1 MTPRNTAPARRTL
14 RSALCRTPSAFALA
28 LFASAVAC
36 SGSDGTSESGT
47 VGGTASTMG
56 GGAGA
61 STGGASGA
69 TVPQTKPSVG
79 GTPAS
84 AGSSASGGSSAAA
97 GSSAVTQTGGV
108 ASMGG
113 TTAAAG
119 SSASG
124 GTTAV
129 GGTTAKG
136 GTTAAG
142 GTTAKGGST
151 GTGGGTYCPLPAK
164 FKWTTS
170 AALAKVPRTIDGHN
184 VIAIKDFTHVVHNNK
199 HVVYATAYEGNWKSA
214 MFVFDDWSN
223 WDATAGTWFP
233 RNAVAPTLIYFT
245 PKKQWVLFYQWGFQY
260 ATSSDPTNASSW
272 STGKSL
278 LSNGPSSAI
287 DQTFICDSTNCYLFF
302 AGDNGNIYRSSMP
315 IGNFPSTFNGYQTIM
330 TDTQAK
336 LFEAVQVYTVKGP
349 TPQYLMIVEAMGGG
363 GRYFRAFTATDLG
376 GKWTA
381 MPGAETEASP
391 FAGKANVTGTLWSND
406 VSHGDLVRI
415 DPSETQPIDPCNL
428 QLLYQGFDKTKSA
441 SGYGTIPYQPGLLT
455 LVR

>member
-1 MTPRNTAPARRTL
+1 MVP
-14 RSALCRTPSAFALA
+14 
-28 LFASAVAC
+28 
-36 SGSDGTSESGT
+36 T
-47 VGGTASTMG
+47 VGG
-56 GGAGA
+56 GGATSA
-61 STGGASGA
+61 GGASS
-69 TVPQTKPSVG
+69 TSTQTN
-79 GTPAS
+79 TPAG
-84 AGSSASGGSSAAA
+84 GSTTSVQTTASGGATQAA
-97 GSSAVTQTGGV
+97 GGTKATATTQTGGV
-108 ASMGG
+108 ASTGG
-113 TTAAAG
+113 TTASGG
-119 SSASG
+119 SSTASG
-124 GTTAV
+124 GTS
-129 GGTTAKG
+129 TT
-136 GTTAAG
+136 G

-151 GTGGGTYCPLPAK
+151 AAGGATSCSLPAK

-170 AALAKVPRTIDGHN
+170 GALAKVPRTIDGHS
-184 VIAIKDFTHVVHNNK
+184 VIALKDFTHVVHNNK
-199 HVVYATAYEGNWKSA
+199 HVVYATAYEGGWKSA
-214 MFVFDDWSN
+214 MFVFDDWTK

-272 STGKSL
+272 SSGKSL

-302 AGDNGNIYRSSMP
+302 AGDNGMIYRSSMP
-315 IGNFPSTFNGYQTIM
+315 IGSFPSTFNGYQTIM
-330 TDTQAK
+330 TDTQAR

-381 MPGAETEASP
+381 MPNAETEASP
-391 FAGKANVTGTLWSND
+391 FAGKANVTGTVWSND
-406 VSHGDLVRI
+406 VSHGDLVRA

-441 SGYGTIPYQPGLLT
+441 SSYGTIPYQPGLLT